1 MMPLSDR
8 PNFHH
13 LVRLLRTWP
22 KETQIMA
29 LYAAQCW
36 SDERLAKA
44 EANDEWPGESA
55 MVLKLVK
62 PNDGE

>member
-1 MMPLSDR
+1 MMLTDT

-13 LVRLLRTWP
+13 LVRLLRKWP
-22 KETQIMA
+22 KETQLMA

-44 EANDEWPGESA
+44 EANDELPGESA
-55 MVLKLVK
+55 TVLKLVK